1 MKKCVVVLLCMAL
14 VLSLAACA
22 STQNSDSQET
32 VSSGDTS
39 SGDASSGAASSDNG
53 ASQPS
58 EATDS
63 IVVAYPTDPGNL
75 SPFGTSNSFTDFIV
89 YNLYETLFK
98 LDDKTGEVVPVIM
111 ESYDLSDDGLIY
123 TFHLNKGVKDIN
135 GNEITAQDCLFSFLL
150 CKDSPVGSNTQTVDF
165 DKTEAVDDYTFKLV
179 TTSPGKIYM
188 SQIAM
193 IYIVSEKSYNDSPDQ
208 FVTTPVG
215 TGPYK
220 LDEWVQGSSVKLVA
234 NESYWN
240 DNKPTVHNLEF
251 KIIGE
256 PSQRTNTLMTGECN
270 FVYDYLISD
279 ADYINGTG
287 GFKTEDRNTNT
298 VFAIFFNCTEGKA
311 GYDINFRKAV
321 CLALN
326 NEGLTNMIYK
336 GHNTPATTCE
346 SNSCSDY
353 TQAWEGSEFYKY
365 DVEAAK
371 EYLAQSSYDGSTL
384 VLVTKSNVNN
394 FDLLCEAV
402 QNQLKQIGVTVEI
415 QQYEAATLKTIILEQ
430 PEDWD
435 MQIADH
441 STFSNYGVDSI
452 YNMHIRRNY
461 PHIEGELYDL
471 FKEYCE
477 KSISSTNDQECIEYA
492 TKAVQL
498 NQDNCTIRG
507 ICYATMK
514 IAYADYISNINTYA
528 TNKIDWREVII
539 G

>member
-1 MKKCVVVLLCMAL
+1 MKKCIVVLLCLAL
-14 VLSLAACA
+14 VLSLVACA
-22 STQNSDSQET
+22 STTNSDSQET
-32 VSSGDTS
+32 GPSGDTSSGDTS
-39 SGDASSGAASSDNG
+39 SGDTSSDNG

-63 IVVAYPTDPGNL
+63 IIVAYPTDPGNL

-89 YNLYETLFK
+89 YNLYEPLFK
-98 LDDKTGEVVPVIM
+98 LSDATNEIVPLIM

-150 CKDSPVGSNTQTVDF
+150 CKDSPMGSETSMVDF
-165 DKTEAVDDYTFKLV
+165 EKTEAVDDYTFKLV
-179 TTSPGKIYM
+179 TTSPGKMYM
-188 SQIAM
+188 SKIAKV
-193 IYIVSEKSYNDSPDQ
+193 YIVSEKSYNDSPDQ

-240 DNKPTVHNLEF
+240 DNKPTVQNLEF

-279 ADYINGTG
+279 ADYINGTD

-298 VFAIFFNCTEGKA
+298 VYAIFFNCAEGKA

-326 NEGLTNMIYK
+326 NEGLTNMIYQ

-346 SNSCSDY
+346 SSSCSDY
-353 TQAWEGSEFYKY
+353 TQDWEGCEFYNY

-371 EYLAQSSYDGSTL
+371 EYLAQSNYDDSPL

-394 FDLLCEAV
+394 FQLLCEAV

-452 YNMHIRRNY
+452 HNMHVRRNY
-461 PHIEGELYDL
+461 PHLEGELYDL

-477 KSISSTNDQECIEYA
+477 KAISSTNEQECIEYA
-492 TKAVQL
+492 AKAVQL
-498 NQDNCTIRG
+498 NQDNCTIHG

-514 IAYADYISNINTYA
+514 IAYADYISNINTYT
-528 TNKIDWREVII
+528 TNKIDWREVTI

>member
-1 MKKCVVVLLCMAL
+1 MKKCFVVLLCL
-14 VLSLAACA
+14 VLMFSFVACT
-22 STQNSDSQET
+22 STPNSNSQET
-32 VSSGDTS
+32 VSSGDAS
-39 SGDASSGAASSDNG
+39 SGDTSSDNG
-53 ASQPS
+53 ASQPA

-89 YNLYETLFK
+89 YNIYEPLFK
-98 LDDKTGEVVPVIM
+98 LEDATGEIVPVIM

-135 GNEITAQDCLFSFLL
+135 GNEITARDCLFSFLL
-150 CKDSPVGSNTQTVDF
+150 CKDSPMGSNTNMIDF
-165 DKTEAVDDYTFKLV
+165 DKTEVVDDYTFKLV
-179 TTSPGKIYM
+179 TTSTGKIYM
-188 SQIAM
+188 SQIAK
-193 IYIVSEKSYNDSPDQ
+193 IYIISEKSYTESPDQ

-234 NESYWN
+234 NDNYWN
-240 DNKPTVHNLEF
+240 DNKPTVQNLEF

-279 ADYINGTG
+279 ADYINGTDG
-287 GFKTEDRNTNT
+287 LKTEDRNTNT
-298 VFAIFFNCTEGKA
+298 VYAIFFNCAEGKA

-326 NEGLTNMIYK
+326 NEGLTNMIYQ

-353 TQAWEGSEFYKY
+353 TQEWEGCEFYKY

-371 EYLAQSSYDGSTL
+371 EYLAQSNYDGSPL

-394 FDLLCEAV
+394 FQMLCEAV

-415 QQYEAATLKTIILEQ
+415 QQYEAATLRTIIIEQ

-435 MQIADH
+435 MQISDH

-452 YNMHIRRNY
+452 HNMHVRRNY
-461 PHIEGELYDL
+461 PHIEGELFDL
-471 FKEYCE
+471 FTEYCE
-477 KSISSTNDQECIEYA
+477 KAISSTNEQECLEYA
-492 TKAVQL
+492 AKAVQL

-514 IAYADYISNINTYA
+514 IAYADYISNINTYT
-528 TNKIDWREVII
+528 TNKIDWREVTI